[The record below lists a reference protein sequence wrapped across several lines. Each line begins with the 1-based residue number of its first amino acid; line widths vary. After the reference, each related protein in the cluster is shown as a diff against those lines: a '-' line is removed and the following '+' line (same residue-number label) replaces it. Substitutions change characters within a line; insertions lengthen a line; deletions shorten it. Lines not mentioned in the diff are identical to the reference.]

1 MLFSIIVGLL
11 LVACTFLVFLVVIQN
26 SKGGGLSS
34 SVAGVSQAS
43 QVIGV
48 RRTADLV
55 EKATW
60 WTIGIIMSLAF
71 ASGFAIEKGTTSKS
85 SLKMG
90 EAIGTA
96 PAAPSAKPN
105 MQDLKKDNPPAENS
119 GEQK

>member
-11 LVACTFLVFLVVIQN
+11 LLACTFLVFLVVIQN

-43 QVIGV
+43 QIIGV

-60 WTIGIIMSLAF
+60 WTIGIIMALSF
-71 ASGFAIEKGTTSKS
+71 ASGFVIEKGGSSKS

-90 EAIGTA
+90 DAISSA
-96 PAAPSAKPN
+96 PAPTTSKPN
-105 MQDLKKDNPPAENS
+105 LQDLKKDKPTETT
-119 GEQK
+119 GEKK